1 MTGSKRLDCN
11 DLLNAAIVELHC
23 ALQTANFEPNI
34 QSARKSLFILACR
47 MKAEKPNA
55 LEELR
60 NCPLVQKGRIKI
72 ERVDENVGRNSK
84 TNTETV

>member
-1 MTGSKRLDCN
+1 M
-11 DLLNAAIVELHC
+11 
-23 ALQTANFEPNI
+23 
-34 QSARKSLFILACR
+34 FILACR

>member
-1 MTGSKRLDCN
+1 MTETKRLDCN
-11 DLLNAAIVELHC
+11 DLLNAAIAELHC

-34 QSARKSLFILACR
+34 QNARKSLFILACR